1 MVMIKGEIWW
11 ASLPNPR
18 GSEPGKTRPVVI
30 IQSDSINRSS
40 IQTVICAIIT
50 SNTALANAPGNVL
63 IEKSESKLGKASVI
77 NFSHIITIDKDYLR
91 KIVSMSPKHIM
102 NKINSGLKTILDIE

>member
-18 GSEPGKTRPVVI
+18 GSEPGKTRPVLVI
-30 IQSDSINRSS
+30 QADSINRSA

-50 SNTALANAPGNVL
+50 SNVALANAPGNIL
-63 IEKSESKLGKASVI
+63 IEKSESKLDKTSVI
-77 NFSHIITIDKDYLR
+77 NFSQIITIDKEFL
-91 KIVSMSPKHIM
+91 KEMVSMSPKHII
-102 NKINSGLKTILDIE
+102 NKINNSLKIIFDIE